1 MIHEVELFIFSV
13 FGLHTTFDSSSS
25 WSGGATL
32 LENHLPAVT
41 AILIPLFVVL
51 NPKSCLSGGA
61 TFCINHLGVCVIV

>member
-1 MIHEVELFIFSV
+1 MLFVMIHEVELFIFSV
-13 FGLHTTFDSSSS
+13 FGLHTTFDSAFS

-51 NPKSCLSGGA
+51 NP
-61 TFCINHLGVCVIV
+61 